1 MKSFCL
7 SFPRVFII
15 SPSHNILNYS
25 IWYSTEIKKIDGA
38 IFLKQKIVVVKN
50 VIYWNVTKIQPW
62 LGNLPKN
69 SNQFSLTLFKFRSF
83 FNLFQI
89 KRIIQYRLASIDSNA
104 WRHLCAQLYNNFK
117 FYSGDNYKKFFFL
130 HFCSISSPH
139 TRTIENECVWVVQLW
154 YGLRQLSKKSIST

>member
-1 MKSFCL
+1 MSFIEMLSKSNRDL
-7 SFPRVFII
+7 EI
-15 SPSHNILNYS
+15 S
-25 IWYSTEIKKIDGA
+25 
-38 IFLKQKIVVVKN
+38 QKIQ
-50 VIYWNVTKIQPW
+50 ISFQ
-62 LGNLPKN
+62 
-69 SNQFSLTLFKFRSF
+69 LTLFKFRSS

-139 TRTIENECVWVVQLW
+139 TRTIENECV
-154 YGLRQLSKKSIST
+154 